1 MIIFESLNF
10 VLFATF
16 VVRMSVFDVFT
27 ALANLAVGSCNGAL
41 VKVERSFRAAARRQI
56 MAEKIVYLNGS
67 FVAENEA
74 KVSVLDSG
82 FNAGD
87 GVYDVTRT
95 FAHKPF
101 RLRDHTA
108 RLFRSLR
115 YTRIDCGL
123 SLEDMEKVT
132 VEVFERNRPM
142 LEKEE
147 EVAIWQVV
155 SRGMRSSRGNRTIG
169 RATVAIYCISIA
181 FEEFARHYV
190 DGVKLVIPSTRRIPP
205 QCLEPKAK
213 INNKMNHNMAIFEA
227 KQVDP
232 HAIPLML
239 DLDGNISESNAHN
252 FFLVVNGKLCTP
264 SNKNVLDGVTKD
276 ALFRLASKLEIEV
289 MEGNFTPYDAYNAEE
304 AFLASTSPTIVPVQS
319 INGVRPTQEVPGPV
333 TKRLIQAWSDMV
345 GVDIVLQALN
355 HLAGEERERL
365 LKQWRDKIAA

>member
-1 MIIFESLNF
+1 
-10 VLFATF
+10 V
-16 VVRMSVFDVFT
+16 
-27 ALANLAVGSCNGAL
+27 
-41 VKVERSFRAAARRQI
+41 
-56 MAEKIVYLNGS
+56 AEKIVYLNGS
-67 FVAENEA
+67 FVPESEA

-95 FAHKPF
+95 FDHKPF

-123 SLEDMEKVT
+123 SLEDMERVT

-155 SRGMRSSRGNRTIG
+155 SRGVRSSRGNRTIG
-169 RATVAIYCISIA
+169 KATVAIYCISIA

-190 DGVKLVIPSTRRIPP
+190 HGVKLVIPSTRRIPP

-227 KQVDP
+227 KQVDSQ
-232 HAIPLML
+232 AIPLML

-252 FFLVVNGKLCTP
+252 FFLVMDGKLCTP

-276 ALFRLASKLEIEV
+276 TLFGLAAQLKIEV

-319 INGVRPTQEVPGPV
+319 INGVRPTHEVPGPL

-345 GVDIVLQALN
+345 GVDIVLQVFN
-355 HLAGEERERL
+355 HLEGDERERL
-365 LKQWRDKIAA
+365 LKEWRDKIAS

>member
-1 MIIFESLNF
+1 
-10 VLFATF
+10 
-16 VVRMSVFDVFT
+16 
-27 ALANLAVGSCNGAL
+27 
-41 VKVERSFRAAARRQI
+41 

-67 FVAENEA
+67 FVPESEA

-95 FAHKPF
+95 FDHKPF

-155 SRGMRSSRGNRTIG
+155 SRGVRSSRGNQTIG
-169 RATVAIYCISIA
+169 KATVAIYCISIA

-190 DGVKLVIPSTRRIPP
+190 DGVRLVIPSTRRIPP

-227 KQVDP
+227 KQVDSQ
-232 HAIPLML
+232 AIPLML

-252 FFLVVNGKLCTP
+252 FFLVANGKLCTP

-276 ALFRLASKLEIEV
+276 ALFGLAAKLEIEV

-304 AFLASTSPTIVPVQS
+304 VFLASTSPTILPVQS
-319 INGVRPTQEVPGPV
+319 INGVRPTREVPGAV

-355 HLAGEERERL
+355 HLEGEERERL
-365 LKQWRDKIAA
+365 VKEWRDKIAS